1 MKDMINILTKKEKEY
16 GLCRL
21 ISGYSWKWISSK
33 SSSPDVILDE
43 IPLYWNRTNQ
53 DWINSTTQMN
63 EMGCIHT
70 TQGYDLNYSG
80 VIFGSDITYNEETQQ
95 IEIIK
100 ENYYDRNGKAG
111 ISTDQLHDYII
122 NIYKTIM
129 YRGIKGTYVYCYD
142 KKLETFFKRYIP
154 INELKKSNNEINN
167 SFGSDLLVAEPK
179 IPYGDK

>member
-1 MKDMINILTKKEKEY
+1 
-16 GLCRL
+16 
-21 ISGYSWKWISSK
+21 
-33 SSSPDVILDE
+33 
-43 IPLYWNRTNQ
+43 
-53 DWINSTTQMN
+53 MN

-80 VIFGSDITYNEETQQ
+80 VIFGSDITYNEETKQ

-142 KKLETFFKRYIP
+142 KKLESFFKRYIP
-154 INELKKSNNEINN
+154 INGLKESNNEIYN
-167 SFGSDLLVAEPK
+167 SFENDLLVAEPK
-179 IPYGDK
+179 IPYGDKQFKLQVAEPSATYN